1 MCDFAQDINMNLS
14 VGIVGLPNV
23 GKSTLFNAL
32 LKKQAAFVANYPFA
46 TIEPNVGVVPVPD
59 SRLGKLAE
67 ITKEEEKMPEFP
79 PIKPA
84 TVKFVD
90 IAGLVKGSNE
100 GAGLG
105 NKFLS
110 HIREVSIIA
119 HVVRAF
125 EDSDIIR
132 EGSVDPKNDY
142 ETINTELILADLQ
155 TVQQAQSRAK
165 KFQKQSEKDAI
176 DKLYKGLNSGKPAR
190 EIELTDEE
198 REFANTFF
206 LLSEKPEIIVLNVSE
221 NDYSEKK
228 FDEIYSRY
236 TSISSVG
243 KMVVVCAKIES
254 DLSELSQEEQKQ
266 YLADLD
272 LQTSGLERL
281 IKKAYETLGLISFLT
296 AGEKEVRAWTI
307 EKGTKAVDAAGVIHT
322 DFTKNFIKAEV
333 VSFDDFVEL
342 GGWKKAREQG
352 RTRSE
357 GRDYIMQDG
366 EVVEFKIGA

>member
-1 MCDFAQDINMNLS
+1 MNLS

-59 SRLGKLAE
+59 IRLQKLAE
-67 ITKEEEKMPEFP
+67 ITKEEEKMPVLP

-84 TVKFVD
+84 TVNFVD
-90 IAGLVKGSNE
+90 IAGLVKGASE

-125 EDSDIIR
+125 EDADIIR
-132 EGSVDPKNDY
+132 EGSVDPKSDY
-142 ETINTELILADLQ
+142 ETINMELMLADLQ
-155 TVQQAQSRAK
+155 TVKQAQGRAR

-176 DKLYKGLNSGKPAR
+176 DKLYKGLDSGKPAR

-206 LLSEKPEIIVLNVSE
+206 LLSQKPELIVLNVSE
-221 NDYSEKK
+221 QSLKEADKIIQNYAELLKVNKEK
-228 FDEIYSRY
+228 F
-236 TSISSVG
+236 
-243 KMVVVCAKIES
+243 VVVSAKIEAELAE
-254 DLSELSQEEQKQ
+254 LSEEEQKA
-266 YLADLD
+266 YLADLG
-272 LQTSGLERL
+272 LPTSGLERL

-296 AGEKEVRAWTI
+296 CGEKEVRAWTI
-307 EKGTKAVDAAGVIHT
+307 RLGDTSLMASGTIHT
-322 DFTKNFIKAEV
+322 DFMKNFIKVEV
-333 VSFDDFVEL
+333 VGFEDFVSL
-342 GGWKKAREQG
+342 NGWRKAREQG
-352 RTRSE
+352 RARSE

-366 EVVEFKIGA
+366 DVVEFKIGS